1 MIKVLIVDDSPTAR
15 LAIRQALESDKDV
28 HVVGESE
35 SGAHALSMIARY
47 NPDIITMDVYLKNE
61 NGIAVTSSI
70 MASSP
75 RPILVV
81 TSVNPSDPQL
91 MYRAIEAGAL
101 DVVAKP
107 AGPLSR
113 HHDQDRAHLLRLVKA
128 LAKVPVVHRY
138 GAAQPIGAEKRPVA
152 PRPKHSASRTP
163 TVVASKVRPDSPP
176 TPGTKDPPQVVLIG
190 ASTGGP
196 KVVSKLL
203 SDIPRPFP
211 LPIVIIQHI
220 PSGFSDGLAE
230 WLHSVTKQK
239 MIVVKQ
245 STRIRPGEVYIAPDD
260 HHLRFVSSRDVGPD
274 KTSSDF
280 LYVPSYDVLLESAG
294 AYKIS
299 AIAIVMTG
307 MGSDGTRG
315 LQQARATMAVTV
327 AQSPKSCVVDGMP
340 GSAIQANVIDKIL
353 DPNQIS
359 EFLSSI
365 KNTGAN

>member
-28 HVVGESE
+28 HVVGEAE

-75 RPILVV
+75 RPILIV
-81 TSVNPSDPQL
+81 TSINPTDPKL

-138 GAAQPIGAEKRPVA
+138 GGAQPIGGEKRPVA
-152 PRPKHSASRTP
+152 LRTNDSVARTP
-163 TVVASKVRPDSPP
+163 PVMASKVRPPR
-176 TPGTKDPPQVVLIG
+176 TKDPPQVVLIG

-196 KVVSKLL
+196 KVVSILL
-203 SDIPRPFP
+203 SEIPRPFP

-230 WLHSVTKQK
+230 WLCSVTKQK

-274 KTSSDF
+274 KTCNDY
-280 LYVPSYDVLLESAG
+280 LYIPSYDVLLESAG

-327 AQSPKSCVVDGMP
+327 AQSPKSCVVDSMP

-353 DPNQIS
+353 EPNQIS

-365 KNTGAN
+365 KHTGAN